1 MVAPSLEFFFRL
13 SRSADD
19 CCTGTERSDGGDH
32 VSLVRV
38 KRALLSVSNKL
49 GLVSFAEGLQ
59 AAGVELI
66 ATGRTHAVL
75 VDAGIRAVEVAEYTG
90 FPEILDGRV
99 KTLHPRVF
107 AGILAR
113 RDNPEHMATLQKLGI
128 APIDLVAVNLYPFEW
143 TVAQRGVTLE
153 QALEQ
158 IDIGGPSLVRAA
170 AKNFPFVV
178 VVTDPDDYAEVLGE
192 IERYGGVT
200 EALRRRLAVK
210 AFTRTSAY
218 DQVISGYLA
227 RGAEQNW
234 CPENFTTRYKLR
246 AVLRYGENP
255 QQKGAMYAIE
265 GYDGP
270 SICTARQVHGKHLSY
285 NNALDLDAG
294 LRLVAEFAEPT
305 AVVIKHQNPCGVAS
319 AADLATAFVRAYE
332 ADPVSAY
339 GCVLALNRSV
349 DLATAEAIA
358 AEGRFVEAIVAPMFE
373 HEAVDLLT
381 TRPSWRKNVRL
392 IEVGPLAQ
400 EIDPEQ
406 AIYWEL
412 RSVLGGLLVQ
422 TPDVATELRENWRVV
437 TEREPDQREWT
448 DLVFAWTV
456 VKHVKSNAIVL
467 AKDKVAVGIGAGQMN
482 RADAVDIAVRKA
494 AQRAEGAVLASDAFF
509 PFRDGPDRA
518 AAAGVTAIIQPGGSR
533 RDQESIDACNEHG
546 MAMVFT
552 GRRHF
557 RH

>member
-1 MVAPSLEFFFRL
+1 M
-13 SRSADD
+13 
-19 CCTGTERSDGGDH
+19 
-32 VSLVRV
+32 

-49 GLVSFAEGLQ
+49 GLVSFAEGLH

-75 VDAGIRAVEVAEYTG
+75 RDAGIPALEVADYTG

-99 KTLHPRVF
+99 KTLHPRIF

-113 RDNPEHMATLQKLGI
+113 RDNPAHMETLEQMGI
-128 APIDLVAVNLYPFEW
+128 PPIDLVAVNLYPFEW
-143 TVAQRGVTLE
+143 TVAQRGVTLND
-153 QALEQ
+153 ALEQ

-192 IERYGGVT
+192 IERYGGVS
-200 EALRRRLAVK
+200 EGLRRRLAVK
-210 AFTRTSAY
+210 AFARTSAY

-227 RGAEQNW
+227 RGAEQHW
-234 CPENFTTRYKLR
+234 CPENFTTRFKLR
-246 AVLRYGENP
+246 AALRYGENP
-255 QQKGAMYAIE
+255 QQRGAMYAIE

-270 SICTARQVHGKHLSY
+270 SICTARQVHGKQLSY
-285 NNALDLDAG
+285 NNTLDLDAG
-294 LRLVAEFAEPT
+294 LRLVSEFAEPT

-319 AADLATAFVRAYE
+319 AAELATAFVRAYE
-332 ADPVSAY
+332 ADPASAY
-339 GCVLALNRSV
+339 GCVLALNRPV
-349 DLATAEAIA
+349 DLATAEAIV

-373 HEAVDLLT
+373 HEAIDLLT
-381 TRPSWRKNVRL
+381 TKPTWRKNVRL
-392 IEVGPLAQ
+392 IEVGPMAQ
-400 EIDPEQ
+400 EIDPDQ

-422 TPDVATELRENWRVV
+422 TPDVATEPRESWRVV
-437 TEREPDQREWT
+437 TRREPTPEEWS
-448 DLVFAWTV
+448 DLMFAWLV

-467 AKDKVAVGIGAGQMN
+467 AKEKVAVGIGAGQMN
-482 RADAVDIAVRKA
+482 RADAVEIAVHKA
-494 AQRAEGAVLASDAFF
+494 GDRAKGSVLASDAFF

-518 AAAGVTAIIQPGGSR
+518 AGAGVTAIIQPGGSR
-533 RDQESIDACNEHG
+533 RDEETIVACDEHG
-546 MAMVFT
+546 LAMVFT